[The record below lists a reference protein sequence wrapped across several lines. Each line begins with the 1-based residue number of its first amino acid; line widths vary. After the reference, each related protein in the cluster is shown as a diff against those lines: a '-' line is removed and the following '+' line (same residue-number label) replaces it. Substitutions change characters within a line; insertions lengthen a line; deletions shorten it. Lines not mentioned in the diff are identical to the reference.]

1 MKTTNV
7 YIRKTDASAIEV
19 DSNNR
24 PARSV
29 VAIHRNEPL
38 ILAIHVFDGATASTQ
53 MTQVQLAA
61 YAAAWN
67 LNIAPSPNMTGPLC
81 LQSTSATVGADGTIS
96 VVVDVTDTVQAA
108 AEIGNDTRAIWTAE
122 LTGTP
127 GDNEQPN
134 LILQWRIAYINRV
147 ASENEPPPEAQTSD
161 FYPKPVI
168 DAKFAAVGNAIPAAT
183 TVARGTIQIASA
195 DEAAAGLDTGKAIV
209 PATLKTELD
218 KIEST
223 LNIPR
228 DVADLADDDGLLFD
242 GDYNSLTNKP
252 TIPHDVADLTDT
264 TGILSGM
271 LFDGDYNSLTNKPTI
286 PHDVADLTD
295 SGGLIPADLTDLT
308 DNTGILSGKVD
319 VVAGKELSDNNYS
332 DTDLAKVA
340 KIDLETLTELTGD
353 SVTVAPWTQSKWSAS
368 GVCSL
373 TASGWAASGHQIAYI
388 VITLAAEA
396 TLSIS
401 GTEEVAED
409 DALIAAGVYECYIKN
424 VDGKKY
430 FRVISFTEAA
440 S

>member
-24 PARSV
+24 PARSI

-38 ILAIHVFDGATASTQ
+38 ILAIHVFDGTASTQ

-81 LQSTSATVGADGTIS
+81 LQSTSATVGADGTIA
-96 VVVDVTDTVQAA
+96 VVMDVTDTVQAA

-127 GDNEQPN
+127 GDSEQPN

-147 ASENEPPPEAQTSD
+147 ASENEPPPESQTSN
-161 FYPKPVI
+161 FYQKPVI

-223 LNIPR
+223 LNIPT
-228 DVADLADDDGLLFD
+228 DINELNDADGLLFD
-242 GDYNSLTNKP
+242 GDYNSLQNLP
-252 TIPHDVADLTDT
+252 TIPPDLT
-264 TGILSGM
+264 G
-271 LFDGDYNSLTNKPTI
+271 
-286 PHDVADLTD
+286 
-295 SGGLIPADLTDLT
+295 
-308 DNTGILSGKVD
+308 
-319 VVAGKELSDNNYS
+319 
-332 DTDLAKVA
+332 DLAA
-340 KIDLETLTELTGD
+340 KEDAANKATDFSTVNDTKYPSVKAVKDFAQNETLTELTGA

-368 GVCSL
+368 GTCTL
-373 TASGWAASGHQIAYI
+373 TASGWAASGRQTAYI
-388 VITLAAEA
+388 VITLAAGA
-396 TLSIS
+396 TLSID
-401 GTEEVAED
+401 GTEEVED
-409 DALIAAGVYECYIKN
+409 GDALSAAGVYECFLKN
-424 VDGKKY
+424 VDGKIY
-430 FRVISFTEAA
+430 FRQISFTEAA